1 MHSMREVTPEPE
13 LAALLANYQANNGVL
28 DYAFL
33 EADIE
38 GSPEQLHPA
47 AALAGMAAIAR
58 CQEEWVISHTSKK
71 LPVEMFFRVRWDETK
86 LSGEQVSFSAFW
98 GTDDAELKPAGGHAW
113 TIPKVNGYKS
123 AFFLPPH
130 SLAGSAQEK
139 ADLFAGINRYV
150 FGDDPERTEIFA
162 WSTDWSNYFEAGHEW
177 WGAFFWTIRPAGS
190 HRFVVVG
197 ASATD

>member
-1 MHSMREVTPEPE
+1 MREVTPEPE

-113 TIPKVNGYKS
+113 TIPKS
-123 AFFLPPH
+123 ERLQECILPPAPQLGGLGARESGFVRRH
-130 SLAGSAQEK
+130 QQVRL
-139 ADLFAGINRYV
+139 
-150 FGDDPERTEIFA
+150 
-162 WSTDWSNYFEAGHEW
+162 
-177 WGAFFWTIRPAGS
+177 WG
-190 HRFVVVG
+190 
-197 ASATD
+197 